1 VMVALMMRVVLAS
14 VGDADGASAGDAE
27 W

>member
-1 VMVALMMRVVLAS
+1 MVALVMRVVLAS